1 MADDLENVQDI
12 ESVPVDAQAVE
23 PEEDMQEPVFNK
35 IQMKQVVDRE
45 KQKAYERGKREA
57 MADLQQEQ
65 APQQQAPAQQVS
77 QTVNGI
83 GGMSSMS
90 PAEVQRMIQ
99 EHAPQYLEQQMQ
111 QMRTNHAVES
121 FVGKMQAAEAQYPGL
136 EKELSELEY
145 DKPGMAQLV
154 SLVNDMPNSA
164 EIMKE
169 LVMDNPMKMG
179 GILSLLNSQ
188 PRKAAQELHKLS
200 ASIKQNDEALAEERQ
215 AQDPLSQ
222 LKSSTNPGKNSND
235 LSVKDLRRMLSQR

>member
-12 ESVPVDAQAVE
+12 ESVPVDAQAEE
-23 PEEDMQEPVFNK
+23 PVDDMQAPVFNK

-65 APQQQAPAQQVS
+65 APQQEPAQQVS

-83 GGMSSMS
+83 GGMHSMS

-99 EHAPQYLEQQMQ
+99 EHAPHYLEQQMQ

-121 FVGKMQAAEAQYPGL
+121 FVSKMQAAEAQYPGL
-136 EKELSELEY
+136 DKELNELEY

-200 ASIKQNDEALAEERQ
+200 QSIKQNDDALAQERQ

-222 LKSSTNPGKNSND
+222 LKSSTGTNKNDND
-235 LSVKDLRRMLSQR
+235 LSVKDLRRMLSQRR